1 MFLSRRRI
9 ILIVAIAAIL
19 SAIILLPLILATFS
33 APDINSIT
41 IELSKIE
48 VKNITNNNNNK
59 SIPLDVFFNIHNP
72 TDKAVT
78 TSKIEYN
85 LIADDKPLGQGVLSY
100 EDIPLNGRPQ
110 LLPGLTTT
118 LQSTFELN
126 QSNMNSDI
134 FRVIKNAEATK
145 QLKWKVEGVA
155 QIESAFSFS
164 PKQFS
169 DELNK

>member
-9 ILIVAIAAIL
+9 ILIVAIAGIL

-41 IELSKIE
+41 IELSKVE
-48 VKNITNNNNNK
+48 VKNITNDNK
-59 SIPLDVFFNIHNP
+59 SVPLDLFFSVHNP

-85 LIADDKPLGQGVLSY
+85 LIADDKSLGQGVLSY

-126 QSNMNSDI
+126 QSNLNSDI
-134 FRVIKNAEATK
+134 FRGIKNTDAPK
-145 QLKWKVEGVA
+145 QIKWKVEGVA

-164 PKQFS
+164 PKQFT
-169 DELNK
+169 DELNG

>member
-9 ILIVAIAAIL
+9 ILVGAIAAIAI
-19 SAIILLPLILATFS
+19 AIILLPAILATVS

-41 IELSKIE
+41 IELSKVE
-48 VKNITNNNNNK
+48 VGDIGNDNA
-59 SIPLDVFFNIHNP
+59 IPLNLFFNIHNP
-72 TDKAVT
+72 TDKAMT
-78 TSKIEYN
+78 TSKIDYN
-85 LIADDKPLGQGVLSY
+85 LIADGESLGQGVLSY

-110 LLPGLTTT
+110 LSPGLTTT
-118 LQSTFELN
+118 LKSTFELS

-134 FRVIKNAEATK
+134 FRVIKNAQATE
-145 QLKWKVEGVA
+145 QIKWKVDGVA

-169 DELNK
+169 DELNE

>member
-9 ILIVAIAAIL
+9 ILVGAIAAITI
-19 SAIILLPLILATFS
+19 AIILLPLILATVS

-41 IELSKIE
+41 IELSKVE
-48 VKNITNNNNNK
+48 VGNIANGNT
-59 SIPLDVFFNIHNP
+59 IPLNVFFNIHNP
-72 TDKAVT
+72 TDKAMT
-78 TSKIEYN
+78 TSKIDYN
-85 LIADDKPLGQGVLSY
+85 LIADGESLGQGVLSY

-110 LLPGLTTT
+110 LSPGLTTT
-118 LQSTFELN
+118 LRSTFELS

-134 FRVIKNAEATK
+134 FRVIKNAQATE
-145 QLKWKVEGVA
+145 QIKWKVEGVA

-169 DELNK
+169 DELNE

>member
-9 ILIVAIAAIL
+9 ILVGAIAAITI
-19 SAIILLPLILATFS
+19 AIILLPLILATVS

-41 IELSKIE
+41 IELSKVE
-48 VKNITNNNNNK
+48 VGDIANDNI
-59 SIPLDVFFNIHNP
+59 IPLNIFFNIHNP
-72 TDKAVT
+72 TDKAMT
-78 TSKIEYN
+78 TSKIDYN
-85 LIADDKPLGQGVLSY
+85 LIADGESLGQGVLSY

-110 LLPGLTTT
+110 LSPGLTTT
-118 LQSTFELN
+118 LKSTFELN

-134 FRVIKNAEATK
+134 FRVIKNAQATE
-145 QLKWKVEGVA
+145 QIKWKVEGVA

-169 DELNK
+169 DELNE

>member
-9 ILIVAIAAIL
+9 ILVGAIAAIAI
-19 SAIILLPLILATFS
+19 AIILLPAILATVS

-41 IELSKIE
+41 IELSKVE
-48 VKNITNNNNNK
+48 VGDIANDNI
-59 SIPLDVFFNIHNP
+59 IPLNIFFNIHNP
-72 TDKAVT
+72 TDKAMT
-78 TSKIEYN
+78 TSKIDYN
-85 LIADDKPLGQGVLSY
+85 LIADGESLGQGVLSY

-110 LLPGLTTT
+110 LSPGLTTT
-118 LQSTFELN
+118 LKSTFELN

-134 FRVIKNAEATK
+134 FRVIKNAQATE
-145 QLKWKVEGVA
+145 QIKWKVEGVA

-169 DELNK
+169 DELNE

>member
-48 VKNITNNNNNK
+48 VKNITNNNNK

-134 FRVIKNAEATK
+134 FRVIKNAEAAK
-145 QLKWKVEGVA
+145 QIKWKVEGVA
-155 QIESAFSFS
+155 QIESAFSLS

-169 DELNK
+169 DELN

>member
-9 ILIVAIAAIL
+9 ILVGAIAAIAI
-19 SAIILLPLILATFS
+19 AIILLPAILATVS

-41 IELSKIE
+41 IELSKVE
-48 VKNITNNNNNK
+48 VGDIANDNT
-59 SIPLDVFFNIHNP
+59 IPLNIFFNIHNP
-72 TDKAVT
+72 TDKAMT
-78 TSKIEYN
+78 TSKIDYN
-85 LIADDKPLGQGVLSY
+85 LIADGESLGQGVLSY

-110 LLPGLTTT
+110 LSPGLTTT
-118 LQSTFELN
+118 LRSTFELN

-134 FRVIKNAEATK
+134 FRVIKNAQATE
-145 QLKWKVEGVA
+145 QIKWKVEGIA

-169 DELNK
+169 DELNE

>member
-9 ILIVAIAAIL
+9 ILIVAIAAVIG
-19 SAIILLPLILATFS
+19 AIILLPLILATFS

-41 IELSKIE
+41 IELSKVEI
-48 VKNITNNNNNK
+48 KNITNENK
-59 SIPLDVFFNIHNP
+59 SIPLDLFFNVHNP
-72 TDKAVT
+72 TNKAVT
-78 TSKIEYN
+78 TSKIEYK
-85 LIADDKPLGQGVLSY
+85 LIANGESLGHGVLSY

-126 QSNMNSDI
+126 ESNLNSNI
-134 FRVIKNAEATK
+134 FRVIKNAEAAK
-145 QLKWKVEGVA
+145 QIKWKVEGVA

-169 DELNK
+169 DELN

>member
-9 ILIVAIAAIL
+9 ILVGAIAAIAI
-19 SAIILLPLILATFS
+19 AIILLPAILATVS

-41 IELSKIE
+41 IELSKVE
-48 VKNITNNNNNK
+48 VGDIANDNI
-59 SIPLDVFFNIHNP
+59 IPLNIFFNIHNP
-72 TDKAVT
+72 TDKAMT
-78 TSKIEYN
+78 TSKIDYN
-85 LIADDKPLGQGVLSY
+85 LIADGESLGQGVLSY

-110 LLPGLTTT
+110 LSPGLTTT
-118 LQSTFELN
+118 LKSTFELS

-134 FRVIKNAEATK
+134 FRVIKDAQATE
-145 QLKWKVEGVA
+145 QIKWKVEGVA

-169 DELNK
+169 DELNE

>member
-9 ILIVAIAAIL
+9 ILIVAIAGIL

-41 IELSKIE
+41 IELSKVE
-48 VKNITNNNNNK
+48 VKNITNDNK
-59 SIPLDVFFNIHNP
+59 SVPLDLFFSVHNP

-85 LIADDKPLGQGVLSY
+85 LIADDKSLGQGVLSY

-126 QSNMNSDI
+126 QSNLNSDI
-134 FRVIKNAEATK
+134 FRGIKNTDATK
-145 QLKWKVEGVA
+145 QIKWKVEGVA

-164 PKQFS
+164 PKQFT
-169 DELNK
+169 DELNG

>member
-48 VKNITNNNNNK
+48 VKNITNNNNK

-78 TSKIEYN
+78 TSKIEYD
-85 LIADDKPLGQGVLSY
+85 LIADGKPLGQGVLSY

-134 FRVIKNAEATK
+134 FRVIKNAEAAK
-145 QLKWKVEGVA
+145 QIKWKVEGVA

>member
-9 ILIVAIAAIL
+9 ILVGAIAAITI
-19 SAIILLPLILATFS
+19 AIILLPLILATVS

-41 IELSKIE
+41 IELSKVE
-48 VKNITNNNNNK
+48 VGDITNDNT
-59 SIPLDVFFNIHNP
+59 IPLNVFFNIHNP
-72 TDKAVT
+72 TDKAMT
-78 TSKIEYN
+78 TSKIDYS
-85 LIADDKPLGQGVLSY
+85 LIADGESLGQGVLSY

-110 LLPGLTTT
+110 LSPGLTTT
-118 LQSTFELN
+118 LRSTFELN

-134 FRVIKNAEATK
+134 FRVIKNAQATE
-145 QLKWKVEGVA
+145 QIKWKVEGVA

-169 DELNK
+169 DELNE

>member
-9 ILIVAIAAIL
+9 ILVGAIAAIAI
-19 SAIILLPLILATFS
+19 AIILLPAILATVS

-41 IELSKIE
+41 IEFSKVE
-48 VKNITNNNNNK
+48 VGDIANDNT
-59 SIPLDVFFNIHNP
+59 IPLNIFFNIHNP
-72 TDKAVT
+72 TDKAMT
-78 TSKIEYN
+78 TSKIDYN
-85 LIADDKPLGQGVLSY
+85 LIADGESVGQGVLSY

-110 LLPGLTTT
+110 LSPGLTTT
-118 LQSTFELN
+118 LKSTFELS

-134 FRVIKNAEATK
+134 FRVIKDAQATE
-145 QLKWKVEGVA
+145 QIKWKVEGVA

-169 DELNK
+169 DELNE